1 MSTLDGQ
8 RFVVD
13 TNVLVSRLLLPES
26 VPGQALCRALN
37 QGDILV
43 SDSTLTELAEV
54 INRPK
59 FDKYLSKHDRNKF
72 FEILAPLCIRVEI
85 IQRIQACRDPK
96 DDKFL
101 EVAINGTADFI
112 LSGDADLLALNPF
125 HDIPIFSPS
134 QFLKQESSF

>member
-112 LSGDADLLALNPF
+112 LSGDADLLALHPF

>member
-85 IQRIQACRDPK
+85 IQRIEACRDPK

-112 LSGDADLLALNPF
+112 LSGDADLLALHPF